1 MSLPVWGMLAK
12 SQTDDETIEEAIAR
26 LIAAHEADASAHLGA
41 GESLEN
47 HKAATVLDHPV
58 ESIAPNKLEQNFF
71 QKMVLVG
78 SFQSLD
84 AYSFL
89 ASESDFNAAG
99 VWLTTSRVLNN
110 IAYLLTKYVNTLNA
124 DFDKS
129 PILEFESEILIQDA
143 AEVYLG
149 LGDMYVNMSGPFVGF
164 KFASG
169 NIYSVITDENG
180 DEVASEL
187 IGSWGGTSFY
197 RFRIEYLTGY
207 NAKFYINNSLVSTLN
222 NHTPDGKV
230 SSFFCCYLK
239 TLSTGFG
246 PEVFLKPFSYSQNN

>member
-1 MSLPVWGMLAK
+1 MSNPVWGMLAK
-12 SQTDDETIEEAIAR
+12 SQTDPETIEEAIVR
-26 LIAAHEADASAHLGA
+26 LIAAHEADAESHIGT
-41 GESLEN
+41 GKSLEN
-47 HKAATVLDHPV
+47 HKSAVTLDHPV

-84 AYSFL
+84 GYDFL

-110 IAYLLTKYVNTLNA
+110 IAYLVTKHVSSLDA
-124 DFDKS
+124 DFDKN
-129 PILEFESEILIQDA
+129 PILEFESKVLIQDA

-149 LGDMYVNMSGPFVGF
+149 LGDMFLNMSGPFIGF

-169 NIYSVITDENG
+169 NVYAIITDENG

-187 IGSWGGTSFY
+187 VGSWAGTDFY
-197 RFRIEYLTGY
+197 RFRIEYFKGVG
-207 NAKFYINNSLVSTLN
+207 AKLYINNSLVSTLN
-222 NHTPDGKV
+222 NTTPDGDV
-230 SSFFCCYLK
+230 SSYFCCYLK

-246 PEVFLKPFSYSQNN
+246 PEVYLKPFSYQQNN